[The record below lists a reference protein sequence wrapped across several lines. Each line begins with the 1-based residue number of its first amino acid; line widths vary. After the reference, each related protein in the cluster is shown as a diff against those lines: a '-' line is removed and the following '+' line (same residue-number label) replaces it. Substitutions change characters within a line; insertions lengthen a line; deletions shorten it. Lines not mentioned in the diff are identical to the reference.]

1 MEPWSWLTEGV
12 FFTKWPVCFGNK
24 CVENTWACYKNY
36 DMFLELRNANYISS
50 EIMKYEF
57 RFVCFS
63 SLGIY
68 HMWRLFFVFRSL
80 SLSILCGSHL
90 FWFLVAYFAI
100 HRFMGGVDDR
110 VQTLKFPMYFPSIC
124 DSKRLPLAVIISYQ
138 RTLRKVPSQPP
149 PNIFNNGW
157 TLPSCAPFRWL

>member
-1 MEPWSWLTEGV
+1 MEDEPYTTLLAVSTNFSRDGLGMEPWSWLTEGV

-68 HMWRLFFVFRSL
+68 HM
-80 SLSILCGSHL
+80 
-90 FWFLVAYFAI
+90 
-100 HRFMGGVDDR
+100 
-110 VQTLKFPMYFPSIC
+110 
-124 DSKRLPLAVIISYQ
+124 
-138 RTLRKVPSQPP
+138 
-149 PNIFNNGW
+149 
-157 TLPSCAPFRWL
+157 